1 MSSIFLSHSHE
12 NKSFAR
18 KLGSDLRK
26 HGHIVWIDEAEILVG
41 DSLIEKIRNGLDKVD
56 YVVAILSK
64 ASVESEW
71 VKRELDIA
79 MNREIHEKR
88 VVVLPILLEDMEL
101 PGFLKGKMYADFR
114 LEENY
119 ATSLSLLL
127 RGLGPSS
134 PPPSIP
140 GDKLEVLKKE
150 IATAQA
156 KAEYYSR
163 ELNRHKKLVSVARS
177 PRLEAAIEEESKRN
191 PHHAIINSAYAFELG
206 SEVITLDYLLHAIG
220 KAQRKGSHPIEALL
234 SIEGKWEHVHLMLE
248 AYRDYL
254 GLKS

>member
-1 MSSIFLSHSHE
+1 MSHSHE

-18 KLGSDLRK
+18 ELGSDLRK

-41 DSLIEKIRNGLDKVD
+41 DSLIEKIREGIDQVD
-56 YVVAILSK
+56 YVVAIISK

-79 MNREIHEKR
+79 MNREIQEKR
-88 VVVLPILLEDMEL
+88 IVVLPTLIEDVEL
-101 PGFLKGKMYADFR
+101 PGFLKGKKYADFR
-114 LEENY
+114 LEEKY

-127 RGLGPSS
+127 KRLGPSS

-140 GDKLEVLKKE
+140 SDKVEILKKE
-150 IATAQA
+150 LTTAQA
-156 KAEYYSR
+156 KAGYYSK

-177 PRLEAAIEEESKRN
+177 PKLQAAIEEANKRH

-206 SEVITLDYLLHAIG
+206 SVVITLDYLLHAIG
-220 KAQRKGSHPIEALL
+220 KAQMRGGHPIEALL
-234 SIEGKWEHVHLMLE
+234 SIEDKWEHVRLMLE

-254 GLKS
+254 DLKS